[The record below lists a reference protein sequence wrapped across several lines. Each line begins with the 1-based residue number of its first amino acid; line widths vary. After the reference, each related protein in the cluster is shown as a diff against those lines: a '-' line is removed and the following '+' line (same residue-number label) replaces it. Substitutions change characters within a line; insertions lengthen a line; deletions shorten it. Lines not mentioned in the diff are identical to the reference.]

1 MKRIYLALAL
11 IGGVAFGAKAQSID
25 LEAIIA
31 LPAAGQTISAHENLD
46 TSKVLAGIV
55 YNGADAIFSGDGV
68 YFMTSCSNPSTTP
81 GSYYIDGVSFQ
92 DDITNADSGS
102 VLFIYPNANEIGQ
115 GHKAPFM
122 LNADSIH
129 LMFDWNQWNN
139 NDSIVV
145 INPPFVSGT
154 SYGFFFRAID
164 VRDDGGSSV
173 ATDPNPANN
182 FAVQRIVWNSTSSI
196 QEFAKK
202 DKADIS
208 AYPNPATNVVNF
220 DFNFDKASHAQ
231 VFVRDITGKV
241 VYSKNYGR
249 VNAGV
254 QKFTADLS
262 KLSAGNY
269 VVELDTD
276 THSAV
281 SKFTKK

>member
-11 IGGVAFGAKAQSID
+11 IGGLAFGAKAQSID

-31 LPAAGQTISAHENLD
+31 LPTAGQSIQPHADLD

-55 YNGADAIFSGDGV
+55 YNGNDAIFSGDGV
-68 YFMTSCSNPSTTP
+68 YFMTSFSNPSTTP

-92 DDITNADSGS
+92 DDITNDDSGS
-102 VLFIYPNANEIGQ
+102 VLFIFPNANEIGQ
-115 GHKAPFM
+115 GHKAPFK

-145 INPPFVSGT
+145 INPPFVCGT

-182 FAVQRIVWNSTSSI
+182 FAVQRIVWDCTSGI
-196 QEFAKK
+196 QNFAAKE
-202 DKADIS
+202 KATIS
-208 AYPNPATNVVNF
+208 AYPNPAVNSINF
-220 DFNFDKASHAQ
+220 DYNFDKATHVQ

-241 VYSKNYGR
+241 VLSKNYGK
-249 VNAGV
+249 VNSGV
-254 QKFTADLS
+254 QKFTTDLS
-262 KLSAGNY
+262 RLSAGNY
-269 VVELDTD
+269 IIELDTD
-276 THSAV
+276 SQNAV
-281 SKFTKK
+281 TKFTKK